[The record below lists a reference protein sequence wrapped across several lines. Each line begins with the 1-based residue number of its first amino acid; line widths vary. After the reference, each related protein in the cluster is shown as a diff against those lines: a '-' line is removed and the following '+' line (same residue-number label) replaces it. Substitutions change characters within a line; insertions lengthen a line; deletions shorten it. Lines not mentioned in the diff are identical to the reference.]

1 MLFPNIVMSNVLLLT
16 GSFIVL
22 TPTNICLIFSVWLLK
37 GFFNTTAKLLCL
49 QSPEVARWLKYSFFY
64 FIYNFDFYLFLLFS
78 LYLSSYEQI
87 NYCKGHSCAVGVL
100 LSP

>member
-49 QSPEVARWLKYSFFY
+49 QSPEVARWLKYSLFFLFIILIFIYFY
-64 FIYNFDFYLFLLFS
+64 FSHYICPPMS
-78 LYLSSYEQI
+78 
-87 NYCKGHSCAVGVL
+87 K
-100 LSP
+100 